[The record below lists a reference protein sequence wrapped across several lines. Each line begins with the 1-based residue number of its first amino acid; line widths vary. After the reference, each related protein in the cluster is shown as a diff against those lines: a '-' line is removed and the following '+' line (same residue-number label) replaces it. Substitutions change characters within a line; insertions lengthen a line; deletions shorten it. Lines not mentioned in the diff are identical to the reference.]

1 MSKKTWFLLQESTKN
16 AIAYVVLYYQRQGNT
31 IFRGLYEIVFIIITL
46 LGVGL

>member
-16 AIAYVVLYYQRQGNT
+16 AIAYVVLYYQRQENT

>member
-16 AIAYVVLYYQRQGNT
+16 DLEYVVLYYQRQGNT